1 MSTASP
7 TETTAQD
14 RIGIRSCGREEAAR
28 LAAFMNQFAFH
39 NRVGSGSTP
48 PGELLK
54 ASDVE
59 RFFDEQNIALFMV
72 MEYDQDIIGLLYF
85 ANRNIQMMCE
95 DNAIFA
101 VELLIHPE
109 FRQGPLTGRFFSEA
123 AVRLLQMGYDY
134 IDATVYMTNQS
145 ALSLYKRIGMYR
157 SGLEYMVNDGQ
168 IKLRSYLP
176 YLIKYVREGLKN
188 VRQDINERFAQ
199 VGWKG
204 MVGSDNVRS
213 GEEDALFVH
222 GMRLMENKFQFGD
235 RKYTF
240 WLDLRTEKVVMIDSP
255 YLRFF
260 HHVVDSPQLVTGQEG
275 AVRFECQ
282 NLTDEPVVA
291 KFRTTLDGEVFPY
304 RNGTAERE
312 IQPGE
317 TITWDEPLCF
327 GTPGDVRLRTELQ
340 FDAIEFDFETLVE
353 VRPQVSIAHDP
364 GSILSG
370 ELSESVLRLT
380 NCTGRDLEGLLL
392 LDNLEPN
399 HVLLGG
405 TSTSTV
411 GIPAGGSVQVPLQL
425 TGLRTGVG
433 RVQARFFAKEGG
445 ECGSQ
450 ELLIPVT
457 APQKP
462 VRYTTG
468 NRVVLDS
475 AWLSVQVDTR
485 TGSLHLYDRQTGR
498 KLAQEAWPD
507 LGFPF
512 QNGIR
517 ESGTR
522 RLEWLDDAHGGA
534 LLVKETRADGRSLVR
549 RILFTEDRQVRIE
562 DYTQDQHPLK
572 IYPFCLL
579 RDTSVSIPL
588 HGGIVHST
596 VLDSVFPY
604 GMLDYEWVNDL
615 EFPSDPDAYA
625 ANWTAFEGRE
635 GTVGMIWHGDVRSV
649 HYGLR
654 FMPALTFHGRP
665 SGKGGKSFWKT
676 QPPVA
681 VHSYVFGFGGSREV
695 ERIWQAHSGAANA
708 PQPLHDRVELEL
720 LTPSLLPSD
729 AAQHLVRAKVSS
741 RLLKKVDGT
750 LTLALHALGHAE
762 SVKLDGICADAPQEV
777 SFELPGELLAGQTLL
792 DAKLSF
798 ENDTRGLAVET
809 SFALSVLPTDAAVNV
824 QTKKSGGAEV
834 YEIDNGPLSVI
845 VAPHFQ
851 GAVTSLKYNRHE
863 MVSSNYPKVKNHG
876 TNYNA
881 PCGFHPQWMDQAV
894 DPIRHGVL
902 FYDIHKQSFTGTPAK
917 REENGQTW
925 QGVRLTSDR
934 YTVEYLTLPG
944 VPLLRMEMS
953 AADPSQLHDAVN
965 FGWQMFWNG
974 HGEKK
979 SAKTV
984 HYWNHLGS
992 HQLTE
997 SRNSR
1002 RVYGEA
1008 RTVLELGKGFYAAAW
1023 SPQADAFLTVIEQP
1037 DKGLQLAM
1045 VQPEA
1050 TEATTHTVYVA
1061 FCESKDDAIL
1071 FLQLL
1076 KE

>member
-7 TETTAQD
+7 SETTAQD
-14 RIGIRSCGREEAAR
+14 RIGIRPCGREEAAR
-28 LAAFMNQFAFH
+28 IAAFMNQFAFH
-39 NRVGSGSTP
+39 NRVGSGTTP
-48 PGELLK
+48 PGEILQ

-72 MEYDQDIIGLLYF
+72 MEYDQDIIGILYF

-109 FRQGPLTGRFFSEA
+109 YRQGPLTGRFFSDA

-145 ALSLYKRIGMYR
+145 ALALYKRIGMYR

-176 YLIKYVREGLKN
+176 YLIKYVREGLKH

-213 GEEDALFVH
+213 GEEDALHVH
-222 GMRLMENKFQFGD
+222 GMRVMENKFQFGD

-255 YLRFF
+255 YVRFF
-260 HHVVDSPQLVTGQEG
+260 HHVVDSPQLVVGQQG

-282 NLTDEPVVA
+282 NLSEETATV
-291 KFRTTLDGEVFPY
+291 KFRTTLGGEEMIY
-304 RNGTAERE
+304 HNGLSERE
-312 IQPGE
+312 LAPGE
-317 TITWDEPLCF
+317 SITWDEPLCF
-327 GTPGDVRLRTELQ
+327 GTPGDVSLRTELE
-340 FDAIEFDFETLVE
+340 FDVIHFDFETLVE
-353 VRPQVSIAHDP
+353 VRPQVSIENGG

-370 ELSESVLRLT
+370 EALEGSLLLT
-380 NCTGRDLEGLLL
+380 NHTAREIEGLLL

-399 HVLLGG
+399 HVLLASA
-405 TSTSTV
+405 STAQV
-411 GIPAGGSVQVPLQL
+411 VLPAGEQVQVPLHV
-425 TGLRTGVG
+425 TGLRTGLG
-433 RVQARFFAKEGG
+433 RLQARLFAKEGG

-450 ELLIPVT
+450 ELQIPVT

-462 VRYTTG
+462 VRYATG
-468 NRVVLDS
+468 NREVLDS

-485 TGSLHLYDRQTGR
+485 TGNLHLYDRQTGQE
-498 KLAQEAWPD
+498 LVQEAWPD

-522 RLEWLDDAHGGA
+522 SLEWMDDTHGAA
-534 LLVKETRADGRSLVR
+534 LLIKETRADGRTLVR
-549 RILFTEDRQVRIE
+549 RISFTEDRQVRIE
-562 DYTQDQHPLK
+562 DYTPDQHPLK

-579 RDTSVSIPL
+579 RDTSVSVPL
-588 HGGIVHST
+588 QGGTIHST

-625 ANWTAFEGRE
+625 ANWTAFDSAES
-635 GTVGMIWHGDVRSV
+635 TVGMLWHGDVRSV
-649 HYGLR
+649 HYGMR

-665 SGKGGKSFWKT
+665 SGKGGKTFWKT

-681 VHSYVFGFGGSREV
+681 VHSYVLGYGGAREV
-695 ERIWQAHSGAANA
+695 ERLWQAQSGHTA
-708 PQPLHDRVELEL
+708 PTLPTYDRVELNL
-720 LTPSLLPSD
+720 LSPSLLPSD
-729 AAQHLVRAKVSS
+729 AALHTLRAEVSS

-750 LTLALHALGHAE
+750 LTLRLPALNHAQ
-762 SVKLDGICADAPQEV
+762 SVKLDGIQADAPQEV
-777 SFELPGELLAGQTLL
+777 LFELPDLAGLSIL
-792 DAKLSF
+792 DGVLAF
-798 ENDTRGLAVET
+798 ENDTRGLNVEK
-809 SFALSVLPTDAAVNV
+809 SFALTVVPTESTVHV

-834 YEIDNGPLSVI
+834 YEIDNGVLTVT

-851 GAVTSLKYNRHE
+851 GAITSLKYNRLE
-863 MVSSNYPKVKNHG
+863 TVSSNYPKLKNHG

-902 FYDIHKQSFTGTPAK
+902 FYDIHQQAFTGEPVE
-917 REENGQTW
+917 REESGQTW
-925 QGVRLTSDR
+925 QGVHLNSDR
-934 YTVEYLTLPG
+934 YEVDYLVLPG
-944 VPLLRMEMS
+944 SPLLRMEMR
-953 AADPSQLHDAVN
+953 AADTAALHEAVN
-965 FGWQMFWNG
+965 FGWQLFWNG

-979 SAKTV
+979 TAKTV
-984 HYWNHLGS
+984 HYWNHVGH

-1008 RTVLELGKGFYAAAW
+1008 RTVLELGKGIYAAAW
-1023 SPQADAFLTVIEQP
+1023 SPQDDAFLTVIEMA

-1045 VQPEA
+1045 VQRDVQQ
-1050 TEATTHTVYVA
+1050 THTIYVA
-1061 FCESKDDAIL
+1061 FCESKEDAMR
-1071 FLQLL
+1071 FLQLS
-1076 KE
+1076 EQ